1 MEHQEQPKV
10 DFSKYHLNIGIPCYG
25 GMVTEG
31 TMLSLIRFVLV
42 AKTIG
47 LDWSLDT
54 IANES
59 LITRARNN
67 LMAKMMEN
75 EEATHFMF
83 IDADIRFDPMAIVAM
98 LLSDKDVIGG
108 LYPKKGFP
116 IDYNINLLPHTDIE
130 GDLFTVGT
138 LASGFLM
145 MKREVY
151 SRLIEAYPETKYI
164 DDVNFGKQYE
174 PYMYAIFD
182 TYIDHEGRYLSEDWA
197 FCKRWAKI
205 GGKLWAHGGVLLNH
219 LGYFEFS
226 GDLSAMP
233 DFAQPKGDISEFDG
247 QQMPDALRNV
257 LRMRKPQN
265 KTEEIKKEQ
274 SNEQ

>member
-1 MEHQEQPKV
+1 
-10 DFSKYHLNIGIPCYG
+10 
-25 GMVTEG
+25 
-31 TMLSLIRFVLV
+31 
-42 AKTIG
+42 
-47 LDWSLDT
+47 
-54 IANES
+54 
-59 LITRARNN
+59 
-67 LMAKMMEN
+67 MMEN

-233 DFAQPKGDISEFDG
+233 DFAQPKGDISEFEG
-247 QQMPDALRNV
+247 QQMPTALRNV
-257 LRMRKPQN
+257 LRMRKPQ
-265 KTEEIKKEQ
+265 KTEEIKKED